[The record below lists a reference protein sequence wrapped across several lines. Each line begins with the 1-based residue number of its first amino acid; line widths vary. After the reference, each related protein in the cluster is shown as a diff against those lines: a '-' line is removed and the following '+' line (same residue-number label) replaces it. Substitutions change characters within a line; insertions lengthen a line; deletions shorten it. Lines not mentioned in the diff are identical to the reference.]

1 LLNVILPP
9 DVSAAS
15 FGSAIQE
22 FQAAIGRQ
30 WVFTSESDLELYRDP
45 YSFFWDTPEE
55 HLASAALAPAS
66 VEEVQKIVRIAN
78 RYKTPL
84 YPISTGRNLT
94 YGGAAPV
101 MRGSIVLDLKRM
113 NRVLA
118 VDDKRDFA
126 LVEPGVSYFDLYR
139 YIQERNL
146 KVWIDCADPGWGS
159 LIGNAL
165 DHGVGWTTGQYRDHF
180 GTHCGME
187 VVLPNGELMRTGMG
201 AMPNADTWQDYRY
214 GQGAWVDGLF
224 GQSNFG
230 IVTKMGF
237 WLYPEPESFLSG
249 TVYFPRYGDL
259 QSLIEHMD
267 YLENSGIIGV
277 PSFDSPLGTANPGLL
292 AEGLTRTVNSDL
304 SELMAN
310 GWPSNDQVEAYH
322 RKRGGPAWRLLLR
335 FYGPE
340 ETVRGSWAYVKR
352 RIGGSVAGTSFED
365 GKFFRMPLTP
375 EQQAPLHLAYFGI
388 PNLQVFSIVEP
399 EANDN
404 VPLDGHVDFW
414 ATVPRT
420 AEGLH
425 GGQRVIYETQRK
437 LGWKTN
443 FNPFSSPLMFYP
455 RTFNIGYSLP
465 SYRNDPEGNRR
476 GLELYNALV
485 TNLAAAGYGQYR
497 SNIYTQ
503 DMAAAHYSFNNNVLM
518 RFREA
523 LKDAADPNGIVAPGR
538 YGLWPKRLRDTHG
551 RATTS
556 KGKKV

>member
-1 LLNVILPP
+1 MPKTILPP

-15 FGSAIQE
+15 FAAALQE
-22 FQAAIGRQ
+22 FQAAIGKQ
-30 WVFTSESDLELYRDP
+30 WVFSSEEDLELYRDQ
-45 YSFFWDTPEE
+45 YSFFWDTADE

-66 VEEVQKIVRIAN
+66 VEEVQKIVHIAN
-78 RYKTPL
+78 KYKTPL

-101 MRGSIVLDLKRM
+101 MSGSIVLDLKRM

-118 VDDKRDFA
+118 VNDKRHFA

-159 LIGNAL
+159 PMGNAL

-180 GTHCGME
+180 GAHCGME

-214 GQGAWVDGLF
+214 GQGPWVNGLF
-224 GQSNFG
+224 GQGNFG

-237 WLYPEPESFLSG
+237 WLCPEPEAFLSG
-249 TVYFPRYGDL
+249 EVFVPRYDDL

-267 YLENSGIIGV
+267 YLENSG
-277 PSFDSPLGTANPGLL
+277 SSACRHFDSPLGTANPGLL
-292 AEGLTRTVNSDL
+292 AEGLTREANSDL
-304 SELMAN
+304 AELMAN
-310 GWPSNDQVEAYH
+310 GWPTHDQIEAYH
-322 RKRGGPAWRLLLR
+322 KKRGGPAWRLIVR

-340 ETVRGSWAYVKR
+340 ETVRGSWAYVQR
-352 RIGGSVAGTSFED
+352 RIGAAVPGSTFKE
-365 GKFFRMPLTP
+365 GKFLRNAAHAGAAGAVAPGVFRYPD
-375 EQQAPLHLAYFGI
+375 
-388 PNLQVFSIVEP
+388 LQVFSIVEP

-455 RTFNIGYSLP
+455 CTFNIGYSLP
-465 SYRNDPEGNRR
+465 SYRNDPQGNRK

-485 TNLAAAGYGQYR
+485 HNLGAAG
-497 SNIYTQ
+497 
-503 DMAAAHYSFNNNVLM
+503 
-518 RFREA
+518 
-523 LKDAADPNGIVAPGR
+523 
-538 YGLWPKRLRDTHG
+538 
-551 RATTS
+551 
-556 KGKKV
+556 